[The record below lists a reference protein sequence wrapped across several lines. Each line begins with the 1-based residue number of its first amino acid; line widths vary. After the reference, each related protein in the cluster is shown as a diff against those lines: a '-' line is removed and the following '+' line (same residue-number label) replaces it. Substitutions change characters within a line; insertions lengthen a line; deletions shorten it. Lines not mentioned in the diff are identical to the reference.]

1 MFQRHARSFFGAVL
15 VVAAIIGVTQ
25 AGPSHRQHYNDW
37 TYYPQFGY
45 YYSSYYYQPSPDD
58 KGYKHLFCIY
68 YPAHPRFVY
77 YYDPYQHYYWG
88 RLDVKGE
95 PGHQYSLL
103 APKDRKAKLTEIPED
118 AFPKPGKMPPIPE
131 SKDGTPMEPVKILPK
146 LTGKEGKSLPGP
158 PK

>member
-1 MFQRHARSFFGAVL
+1 MFQRHARSFFGAAL

-68 YPAHPRFVY
+68 YPAYPRFVY

-146 LTGKEGKSLPGP
+146 LTGNEGKSLPGP